1 MKKPT
6 IAGKTPLP
14 VQLEAGKTY
23 AWCSCGESSNQPF
36 CDGSHKTTNLV
47 PIKFTVQEDK
57 SYFLCGCKKTNKK
70 PFCDGSH
77 SKS

>member
-1 MKKPT
+1 MAESPK
-6 IAGKTPLP
+6 IAAYQP
-14 VQLEAGKTY
+14 QICELEAGSHY
-23 AWCSCGESSNQPF
+23 WCACGHSKNGSF
-36 CDGSHKTTNLV
+36 CDGSHKTTNLA
-47 PIKFTVQEDK
+47 PMKFSVQEEK

>member
-1 MKKPT
+1 VPMKF
-6 IAGKTPLP
+6 
-14 VQLEAGKTY
+14 
-23 AWCSCGESSNQPF
+23 S
-36 CDGSHKTTNLV
+36 
-47 PIKFTVQEDK
+47 VQEDK